1 MAAIRAL
8 IAAWVLGLSC
18 MRPVCAYGEDMLY
31 GNNENFYNNILELD
45 QQEGE
50 WLTEFSRSALLV
62 REEAGVGFGDLV
74 RTSRGST
81 TETPCEGSDLTKWDK
96 LFSMLENSQMH
107 ETMLQHSMDN
117 LLHAE
122 LRAQRGE
129 LLLSMEG
136 VASACTNCDDS
147 DRDGWRASLELH
159 TSRMM
164 ELLQKTE
171 NQQQLLQQV
180 LDSIQNLGAGPSG
193 KDSTS
198 NTVTMTSPTE
208 DGCQVVRML
217 TAMGKDFQKIQTE
230 IASAAQNSLP
240 QGCEMAL
247 LFPLR
252 SKRIFASVVPDSSML
267 LRSFTI
273 CLWAKA
279 TDTLNKTVLFSYG
292 TRSNPQEI
300 QLLLSGHT
308 ARFSVG
314 GEAQLVEAQEAAVLG
329 RWVHY
334 CGAWS
339 SDEGLA
345 SLWVDGRKA
354 AGSSGVAENHTLP
367 GGGAM
372 LLGQEKNGCCGIAG
386 FDDSFNSHLAFAGK
400 MTGVNVWD
408 RVLGDDEIS
417 QHARRDGACSTR
429 GNVVGW
435 GISEIIPHGGAQF
448 TG

>member
-1 MAAIRAL
+1 MSLTMAAIWAL
-8 IAAWVLGLSC
+8 IAAGVLCLSC
-18 MRPVCAYGEDMLY
+18 TGPVCAYGEDMMY

-45 QQEGE
+45 QQED
-50 WLTEFSRSALLV
+50 T
-62 REEAGVGFGDLV
+62 
-74 RTSRGST
+74 T
-81 TETPCEGSDLTKWDK
+81 TETPCEVSDLTKWDK

-107 ETMLQHSMDN
+107 ETMLQHSMDD
-117 LLHAE
+117 LLRAE

-136 VASACTNCDDS
+136 VASACASCDDS
-147 DRDGWRASLELH
+147 DRRWLEATLGLH
-159 TSRMM
+159 TARMM
-164 ELLQKTE
+164 LLLQKTE
-171 NQQQLLQQV
+171 NQQQLLEQI
-180 LDSIQNLGAGPSG
+180 LASIQNLGAGPG
-193 KDSTS
+193 RKDSTS
-198 NTVTMTSPTE
+198 NTVNNDVT
-208 DGCQVVRML
+208 DGDGRQVLRML
-217 TAMGKDFQKIQTE
+217 TAMAKDFQKIQTE

-252 SKRIFASVVPDSSML
+252 SKRIFASVVPDSSMSL
-267 LRSFTI
+267 SSFTV

-314 GEAQLVEAQEAAVLG
+314 GEAHLVEAQKVVVPG

-334 CGAWS
+334 CGTWS

-354 AGSSGVAENHTLP
+354 ASFPGVAENHTLP
-367 GGGAM
+367 RGGAM
-372 LLGQEKNGCCGIAG
+372 LLGQEKNGCCSIAG

-400 MTGVNVWD
+400 MTGVNAWD
-408 RVLGDDEIS
+408 QVLGDDEIS
-417 QHARRDGACSTR
+417 QQASRGGACSTR